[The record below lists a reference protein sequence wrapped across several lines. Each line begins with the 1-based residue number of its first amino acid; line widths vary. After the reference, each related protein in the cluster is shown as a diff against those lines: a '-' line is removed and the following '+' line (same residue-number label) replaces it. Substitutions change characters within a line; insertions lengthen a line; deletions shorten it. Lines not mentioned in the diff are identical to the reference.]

1 MLSNVINQK
10 INKISIFLSLLPLSF
25 IVGNPAINANVALI
39 IIYAL
44 IVKGKK
50 LLKFRFLLI
59 DKLIIS
65 FFLLSLITV
74 LINSFDDLYLKNQNL
89 NFYSIYKTLFFL
101 RYAMFYFILRY
112 YIQNKLI
119 NLNTF
124 FITSSI
130 CVSFVCFDLFYQL
143 YFGKDIFGYGIDHYK
158 ISGPF
163 GKELI
168 AGSYLQ
174 RFSLFLF
181 FSIFFL
187 IHSIKKNSKKLLIFF
202 SWTIVFL
209 CIIIAGNR
217 MPFILFLMTL
227 FLFVLFKKSLRKY
240 FLLIAITFSFTLF
253 ITMKNNENIYNNFF
267 GFYERIKNFNYL
279 IINHEKYNP
288 KNTPEQI
295 FQFKS
300 GLVTWSENKIFGGGI
315 KSFNSNCWTVHEKI
329 NSTWSCDSHPHNYYI
344 EILSELG
351 LIGFF
356 IILAIFINLILIY
369 FKKRGSAGQSGHQ
382 NTISLILF
390 ILIFSE
396 LFIIKSTGSFFST
409 FNSTY
414 IFLLLSI
421 FVGMSVKRIHN
432 R

>member
-101 RYAMFYFILRY
+101 RYALFYFILRY

-119 NLNTF
+119 NLNPF

-130 CVSFVCFDLFYQL
+130 CVSFVCFDLFYQM
-143 YFGKDIFGYGIDHYK
+143 YFGKDIFGYSINHYK
-158 ISGPF
+158 MSGPF

-187 IHSIKKNSKKLLIFF
+187 IHSIKKNSKKLLLFF
-202 SWTIVFL
+202 SWTIILL

-217 MPFILFLMTL
+217 IPFILFLMTL

-240 FLLIAITFSFTLF
+240 FLLIAITFSFSLF

-300 GLVTWSENKIFGGGI
+300 GLVTWSENKIFGGE
-315 KSFNSNCWTVHEKI
+315 S
-329 NSTWSCDSHPHNYYI
+329 
-344 EILSELG
+344 
-351 LIGFF
+351 
-356 IILAIFINLILIY
+356 
-369 FKKRGSAGQSGHQ
+369 
-382 NTISLILF
+382 
-390 ILIFSE
+390 
-396 LFIIKSTGSFFST
+396 
-409 FNSTY
+409 
-414 IFLLLSI
+414 
-421 FVGMSVKRIHN
+421 
-432 R
+432 